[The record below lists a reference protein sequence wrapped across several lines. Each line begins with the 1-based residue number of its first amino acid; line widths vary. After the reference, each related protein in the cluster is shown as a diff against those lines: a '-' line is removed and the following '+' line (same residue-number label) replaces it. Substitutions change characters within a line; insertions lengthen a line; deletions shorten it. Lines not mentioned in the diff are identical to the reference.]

1 MIEVASCVGTVKYI
15 RRGISAI
22 SYEIALDTNSIT
34 SDGETGEF
42 LTTNL
47 GNFRFIKHVG
57 GDSEEQQDVC
67 STYNYLVMFIGSGGT
82 CIMMKYPN
90 GTGGYKYSTFRGNCS
105 ISDAME
111 ACNVS
116 EGSIRLI
123 KFFWYDKP
131 IKVDDSYD
139 YIDKLCRNLGV
150 PSDDMQL
157 KILASNTLTVV
168 RNGVDGEKGDK
179 GDPGTAGA
187 RGSSGPIW
195 RQHVGFVS
203 ATADAPYQYYTG
215 SNDERFLD
223 VVLLDKVWYRCLKSY
238 KSTGTD
244 DVRNTT
250 TGKEFANYW
259 TSADMANFTFIA
271 TQFLLADNAKINL
284 FGSNEINLYDDNEN
298 GTLFASFRVP
308 SSKNQFEGDQGKYV
322 LWIGAENPVNAP
334 YYVRKDGVANMNRCY
349 LGQVS
354 VAKNRNKWY
363 FEDATNAGI
372 YYGEEYNDGSEN
384 KDDFHPYTRSVWLTD
399 RGYTFGLCGDNAIYE
414 QTGWGG
420 YVKMWQMNGYDIIG
434 DDYNKKY
441 PKLNEAAI
449 EIRKSLKDLPSQVP
463 AYDCIG
469 IDMSVIGNTKADSI
483 GIDIGTFNG
492 QNSIGLRIT
501 SKGGTKNNHAIQ
513 IETGDI
519 AGLRP
524 YIREVS
530 VSTTLDIYDHTIYC
544 TNSGDIT
551 LTLPSLPIKGQ
562 EYLIIQGN
570 GRVNI
575 NASHAFFGQGADGK
589 SKSWYSGSTNQ
600 YSWLVFTGS
609 VWVVQYVN
617 H

>member
-1 MIEVASCVGTVKYI
+1 
-15 RRGISAI
+15 
-22 SYEIALDTNSIT
+22 
-34 SDGETGEF
+34 
-42 LTTNL
+42 
-47 GNFRFIKHVG
+47 
-57 GDSEEQQDVC
+57 
-67 STYNYLVMFIGSGGT
+67 
-82 CIMMKYPN
+82 
-90 GTGGYKYSTFRGNCS
+90 
-105 ISDAME
+105 
-111 ACNVS
+111 
-116 EGSIRLI
+116 
-123 KFFWYDKP
+123 
-131 IKVDDSYD
+131 
-139 YIDKLCRNLGV
+139 
-150 PSDDMQL
+150 
-157 KILASNTLTVV
+157 
-168 RNGVDGEKGDK
+168 
-179 GDPGTAGA
+179 
-187 RGSSGPIW
+187 
-195 RQHVGFVS
+195 
-203 ATADAPYQYYTG
+203 
-215 SNDERFLD
+215 
-223 VVLLDKVWYRCLKSY
+223 
-238 KSTGTD
+238 
-244 DVRNTT
+244 
-250 TGKEFANYW
+250 
-259 TSADMANFTFIA
+259 
-271 TQFLLADNAKINL
+271 
-284 FGSNEINLYDDNEN
+284 
-298 GTLFASFRVP
+298 
-308 SSKNQFEGDQGKYV
+308 
-322 LWIGAENPVNAP
+322 
-334 YYVRKDGVANMNRCY
+334 
-349 LGQVS
+349 
-354 VAKNRNKWY
+354 
-363 FEDATNAGI
+363 
-372 YYGEEYNDGSEN
+372 
-384 KDDFHPYTRSVWLTD
+384 
-399 RGYTFGLCGDNAIYE
+399 
-414 QTGWGG
+414 
-420 YVKMWQMNGYDIIG
+420 MNGYDIIG